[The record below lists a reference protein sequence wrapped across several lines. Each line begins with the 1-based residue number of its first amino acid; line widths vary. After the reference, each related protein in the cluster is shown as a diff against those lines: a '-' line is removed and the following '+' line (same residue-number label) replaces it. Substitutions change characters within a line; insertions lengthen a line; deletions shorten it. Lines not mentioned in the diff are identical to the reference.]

1 MQGGI
6 AGDGVVGKGR
16 WVTEEAVASAAVAAA
31 TAAAAA
37 EAAAALEVVTS
48 HLAPHA
54 CCCLPS
60 ASARR
65 GKGPLGFDLPQDLH
79 AARPA

>member
-37 EAAAALEVVTS
+37 EASAALEVVTF

-54 CCCLPS
+54 CCLPS
-60 ASARR
+60 ASARG
-65 GKGPLGFDLPQDLH
+65 GKGPLVFDLPQHLH
-79 AARPA
+79 AARHA